1 MIAIRLFASAGV
13 LLALALPARA
23 EVCTDRSA
31 GQYASN
37 SSLCVST
44 ALAPQTGASYGPE
57 NLAGETDRAWCEGA
71 PGDGAGEYVRITY
84 AQPVSFKTLLV
95 GNGYAKSPALYAAN
109 ARARTVRIETGDGIR
124 FTAVL
129 PDRGETHSIR
139 LRHTAKTQTVRLT
152 IVDVYRGEKHRDLC
166 LHDFRS
172 NFEEMDKE
180 N

>member
-1 MIAIRLFASAGV
+1 MKTVRLFAFAGA
-13 LLALALPARA
+13 LLSLAAPARA

-37 SSLCVST
+37 SSLCVSS
-44 ALAPQTGASYGPE
+44 ALAPRTGATYGPE

-71 PGDGAGEYVRITY
+71 PGDGKDEYVRITY
-84 AQPVSFKTLLV
+84 AQPVRFKTLLV

-109 ARARTVRIETGDGIR
+109 ARARTVRIETGDGLRI
-124 FTAVL
+124 TAML
-129 PDRGETHSIR
+129 PDRGETHAIR
-139 LRHTAKTQTVRLT
+139 LPRTAKTRTVRLT

-166 LHDFRS
+166 LHLFTP
-172 NFEEMDKE
+172 NFEEMDSE

>member
-1 MIAIRLFASAGV
+1 MIAIRLFAAAGI

-23 EVCTDRSA
+23 EVCIDRGA

-37 SSLCVST
+37 STLCVSS

-57 NLAGETDRAWCEGA
+57 NLAGESDRAWCEGA

-109 ARARTVRIETGDGIR
+109 ARAKTVRIETGDGIR

-129 PDRGETHSIR
+129 PDRGEIHSVR
-139 LRHTAKTQTVRLT
+139 LPRAAKTRTVRLT
-152 IVDVYRGEKHRDLC
+152 VVDVYRGEKHRDLC
-166 LHDFRS
+166 LHFFTP
-172 NFEEMDKE
+172 NFEEMDQE